1 MRFTLRLHDKHASVT
16 RWCDGTTSHM
26 RTRLTLLSICLIGA
40 LLGPTAASARP
51 GAPVLDRGIV
61 QWVSAES
68 RRASCCFDGNSITIT
83 IGPRTKVF
91 LNDVAAP
98 LSAVQQGCVAS
109 ALHDGNRPAV
119 YLRAVGR
126 PRLVVDKGV
135 IAGVATNCVGAS
147 DASGLVTIAVGP
159 STSVQLNG
167 RSASVTDLRPGYVA
181 EVSHRGTEPALQIRA
196 RGAKR

>member
-1 MRFTLRLHDKHASVT
+1 
-16 RWCDGTTSHM
+16 M

-40 LLGPTAASARP
+40 LLGPTAVSARRG
-51 GAPVLDRGIV
+51 GAPVVDRGIV
-61 QWVSAES
+61 QWVSAS
-68 RRASCCFDGNSITIT
+68 HVVLRLLDGNSITIT

-98 LSAVQQGCVAS
+98 LRSVQQGYAAS

-126 PRLVVDKGV
+126 PQLVVDKGV
-135 IAGVATNCVGAS
+135 IAGVATNSLVLRT
-147 DASGLVTIAVGP
+147 ASGLVTIAVGP

-167 RSASVTDLRPGYVA
+167 HSASVTDLRPGYVA